1 MAYALVL
8 ETETV
13 LVMGTSAGTAEI
25 LERVAEDGPE
35 ELLLADPGSGKVNAT
50 DAEYTVWGAFEDHSL
65 SLRCESTDSKTL
77 DYQRT
82 NPQFSSVTQS
92 CPTLCDPMNRSTPGL
107 PVHHHF
113 PEFTQTHVHGVSDAI
128 QPSHPL

>member
-13 LVMGTSAGTAEI
+13 LVMGTSTATAEI

-77 DYQRT
+77 GYQRT
-82 NPQFSSVTQS
+82 NPQFSSVAHS
-92 CPTLCDPMNRSTPGL
+92 CLTLCNPMNCRRPCL
-107 PVHHHF
+107 PVHHQL
-113 PEFTQTHVHGVSDAI
+113 PEFTQTHVH
-128 QPSHPL
+128 